1 MKVTQS
7 CLTLFDPVE
16 CPWNSPGQNTGV
28 GSLSLLQGI
37 FSTQE
42 LNQGLPH
49 CEQILYQLSY
59 TPRAFQR
66 GGKLWQQ
73 SEAVYP
79 KTPLTASPTTSLL
92 LLLPCHLSEPFTQLA
107 RDSNVK
113 GWQGLCLF
121 LPFRI
126 SSWVCPGSHKVGV
139 VRQHVPGQSSPS
151 KTT

>member
-1 MKVTQS
+1 MTES
-7 CLTLFDPVE
+7 YLTLCDPVD

-28 GSLSLLQGI
+28 GSLSLLQRI

-49 CEQILYQLSY
+49 CRRILYQMSY
-59 TPRAFQR
+59 TSRAFQR
-66 GGKLWQQ
+66 GRKLWQQ

-79 KTPLTASPTTSLL
+79 KTPLTESPTTSLL

-107 RDSNVK
+107 RDSDVK

-126 SSWVCPGSHKVGV
+126 SSWMCPESHKVDV
-139 VRQHVPGQSSPS
+139 VRHVPGQTSPS
-151 KTT
+151 KIT

>member
-1 MKVTQS
+1 MNVTES
-7 CLTLFDPVE
+7 YLILCDPVD

-28 GSLSLLQGI
+28 GSLSLLQRI

-49 CEQILYQLSY
+49 CRRILYQMSY
-59 TPRAFQR
+59 TSRAFQR
-66 GGKLWQQ
+66 GRKLWQQ

-107 RDSNVK
+107 RDSDVK

-126 SSWVCPGSHKVGV
+126 SSWMCPESHKVDV
-139 VRQHVPGQSSPS
+139 VRHVPGQTSPS
-151 KTT
+151 KIT